1 MTLDEQQAR
10 VRLESIPPHVH
21 RFITLYSANNKTQA
35 EWAKEFDVTDQT
47 ISNWV
52 NEYKDEIHTLLNEYR
67 DAVRDDLVKLGKRAI
82 LETEVLLSDESS
94 SIRLGAVK
102 TVFENILPKRTENAT
117 EITGKSVSI
126 SIEEA
131 K

>member
-1 MTLDEQQAR
+1 MTLDEQQAK
-10 VRLESIPPHVH
+10 VRRESIPANVH
-21 RFITLYSANNKTQA
+21 RFITEYSANNKTQA
-35 EWAKEFDVTDQT
+35 EWAKDFDVSNQT

-52 NEYKDEIHTLLNEYR
+52 ADYKDEINTLLNEYR
-67 DAVRDDLVKLGKRAI
+67 ESVRDDLVKLGKRAI

-102 TVFENILPKRTENAT
+102 TVFENILPKRTENTT
-117 EITGKSVSI
+117 ELTGKAVTI